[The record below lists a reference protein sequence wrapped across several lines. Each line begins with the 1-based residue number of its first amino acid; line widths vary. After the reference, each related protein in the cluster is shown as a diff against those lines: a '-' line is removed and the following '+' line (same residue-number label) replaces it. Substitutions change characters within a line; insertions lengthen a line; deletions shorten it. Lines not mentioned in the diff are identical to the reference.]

1 MTDAVRLMPADETTR
16 RQILSAQALSV
27 LDGIVLSLNANSFIA
42 ATTAAVLWLDG
53 PAFGILLWLAAVLAI
68 NLARYVA
75 VRIVRRMNCAVERP
89 ERALGVL
96 SFGALGSGLAWSLP
110 PFIGAAHGANGL
122 NPYLIFIICGICAG
136 SLMQSTAYARTALLF
151 AGPPLAAAFASLLF
165 AGTTE
170 AYVIAADALLLAV
183 MMLRASQ
190 FSEASF
196 IRSQMDRLKAVALAA
211 SLSDANAEIRQ
222 SYHQLASLAN
232 RDPLTGL
239 GNRALF
245 NERLRNLL
253 ASGLPAD
260 TLALLAIDLDRFKA
274 INDTMGH
281 GAGDA
286 VLVEIASRL
295 VSLTGPTDLVVR
307 LGGDEFAVIVEGE
320 KAEARG
326 RAIGD
331 GIVRLAGDPVLIG
344 ERPVTVGASAGLA
357 LYPQHGDTADDL
369 FASADIALYAA
380 KEGGRRRLGLFN
392 PVLKARIEHQ
402 RLIEATL
409 TEAIEQRQ
417 LQVVFQP
424 QVELATGAVTGFEAL
439 LRWTHPE
446 LGAVAPPDIVR
457 AAQALHIS
465 TALTGYVATRAA
477 EFLRTLPRLGLPEA
491 AVAVNVSPR
500 EFSGDTLSRL
510 LTGIAKE
517 HEVSPGLMEIEI
529 TEEATLDTQAA
540 GAELA
545 RLEAAGFRLAVDD
558 FGMGHSSL
566 AYLVSLHIDRLKI
579 DRSFV
584 SGSPPAARTRRSSPP
599 SSASATPSPST
610 SWWKA
615 SRRRRKP
622 RSCACSVAAMPR
634 ATSSPAPCPPPKSR
648 AGWTSMPRAP
658 DRPHDSTR
666 RRSGMR
672 RQIRFPFVLVTPSL
686 SR

>member
-1 MTDAVRLMPADETTR
+1 MTDAARLMPADETTR

-27 LDGIVLSLNANSFIA
+27 LDGIVLSLTANSFIA

-96 SFGALGSGLAWSLP
+96 SFGALGGGLAWSLP

-170 AYVIAADALLLAV
+170 AFVIAADALLLAV

-211 SLSDANAEIRQ
+211 SLSDADAEIRQ

-253 ASGLPAD
+253 TSGLPAD

-331 GIVRLAGDPVLIG
+331 GIVRLAGDPILIG
-344 ERPVTVGASAGLA
+344 ERPITVGASAGLA

-409 TEAIEQRQ
+409 TDAIEQRQ

-477 EFLRTLPRLGLPEA
+477 EFLRTLPRLGLPQA

-510 LTGIAKE
+510 LTGIANE

-558 FGMGHSSL
+558 FGMGQSSL
-566 AYLVSLHIDRLKI
+566 AYLVSLHIGRLKI

-584 SGSPPAARTRRSSPP
+584 SGIATSRENQALISALIGIGRALSIDIVVEGVEKEEEAEILRMLGCRHAQGYLFARPMPAAEI
-599 SSASATPSPST
+599 
-610 SWWKA
+610 
-615 SRRRRKP
+615 P
-622 RSCACSVAAMPR
+622 RWLNEHAAR
-634 ATSSPAPCPPPKSR
+634 N
-648 AGWTSMPRAP
+648 
-658 DRPHDSTR
+658 RPLAR
-666 RRSGMR
+666 
-672 RQIRFPFVLVTPSL
+672 
-686 SR
+686 

>member
-1 MTDAVRLMPADETTR
+1 MTDANRLMPVDEPTR

-27 LDGIVLSLNANSFIA
+27 LDGIVLSLAANCFLA

-53 PAFGILLWLAAVLAI
+53 PSPSILFWLAAVFAI
-68 NLARYVA
+68 NTARYIG
-75 VRIVRRMNCAVERP
+75 VRIVRRLNCAVERP
-89 ERALGVL
+89 KRALGVL
-96 SFGALGSGLAWSLP
+96 SLGALGGGLAWSLP
-110 PFIGAAHGANGL
+110 PFIGAMHGANGL
-122 NPYLIFIICGICAG
+122 NPYLIFIIGGICAG
-136 SLMQSTAYARTALLF
+136 SLMQSTAYARTALVF
-151 AGPPLAAAFASLLF
+151 AGPPLLAAFISLIIS
-165 AGTTE
+165 GTTE
-170 AYVIAADALLLAV
+170 ALVIAADALLLAV

-190 FSEASF
+190 LSEAGF
-196 IRSQMDRLKAVALAA
+196 IRSQIDRLKAVALAA

-245 NERLRNLL
+245 NQRLRNLL
-253 ASGLPAD
+253 TGDLPGD

-286 VLVEIASRL
+286 VLIEIASRL
-295 VSLTGPTDLVVR
+295 SSLTGPTDTVVR

-320 KAEARG
+320 RAEARG
-326 RAIGD
+326 REIGD
-331 GIVRLAGDPVLIG
+331 GIVRLAGDPIFIG
-344 ERPVTVGASAGLA
+344 DRPVTVGASAGLA
-357 LYPQHGDTADDL
+357 LHPQHGDTADTL

-392 PVLKARIEHQ
+392 PVLKARIERQ

-409 TEAIEQRQ
+409 TDAIESRQ

-424 QVELATGAVTGFEAL
+424 QIELATGRVTGFEAL
-439 LRWTHPE
+439 LRWTHPD
-446 LGAVAPPDIVR
+446 LGAVSPPDIVR
-457 AAQALHIS
+457 AAHALHIS
-465 TALTGYVATRAA
+465 TALTGYVAARAA
-477 EFLRTLPRLGLPEA
+477 ELLHTLPRLGLPQA
-491 AVAVNVSPR
+491 AVAINVSPR

-510 LTGIAKE
+510 LIDIAKE
-517 HEVSPGLMEIEI
+517 HDVSPAHMEIEI

-584 SGSPPAARTRRSSPP
+584 KGIATSRENQALIAALIGIGHALSIDIVVEGVEQEEEVEVLRMLGCRHAQGYHFARPMPAAEI
-599 SSASATPSPST
+599 
-610 SWWKA
+610 
-615 SRRRRKP
+615 P
-622 RSCACSVAAMPR
+622 RWLNQHAERIGREM
-634 ATSSPAPCPPPKSR
+634 
-648 AGWTSMPRAP
+648 AGTLQ
-658 DRPHDSTR
+658 
-666 RRSGMR
+666 G
-672 RQIRFPFVLVTPSL
+672 
-686 SR
+686 

>member
-1 MTDAVRLMPADETTR
+1 MTDAARLMPADETTR

-27 LDGIVLSLNANSFIA
+27 LDGIVLSLTANSFIA

-75 VRIVRRMNCAVERP
+75 VRIVRRVNCAVERP

-96 SFGALGSGLAWSLP
+96 SFGALGGGLAWSLP

-170 AYVIAADALLLAV
+170 AFVIAADALLLAV

-253 ASGLPAD
+253 TSGLPAD

-331 GIVRLAGDPVLIG
+331 GIVRLAGDPILIG
-344 ERPVTVGASAGLA
+344 ERPITVGASAGLA
-357 LYPQHGDTADDL
+357 LYPQHGDTADNL

-409 TEAIEQRQ
+409 TDAIEQRQ

-477 EFLRTLPRLGLPEA
+477 EFLRTLPRLGLPQA

-510 LTGIAKE
+510 LTGIAQE

-566 AYLVSLHIDRLKI
+566 AYLVSLHIGRLKI

-584 SGSPPAARTRRSSPP
+584 SGIATSRENQALISALIGIGRALSIDIVVEGVEKEEEAEILRMLGCRHAQGYLFARPMPAAEI
-599 SSASATPSPST
+599 
-610 SWWKA
+610 
-615 SRRRRKP
+615 P
-622 RSCACSVAAMPR
+622 RWLNEHAAR
-634 ATSSPAPCPPPKSR
+634 N
-648 AGWTSMPRAP
+648 
-658 DRPHDSTR
+658 RPLAR
-666 RRSGMR
+666 
-672 RQIRFPFVLVTPSL
+672 
-686 SR
+686 